1 MSIAWVNVMIILKK
15 FNNNAVV
22 VDKNGHEVVVMG
34 NGLGFGVSKGD
45 VVDENKIEKTFV
57 LTESNQNILINTLSD
72 VPSEYLKLTE
82 TVIAFAEHD
91 LGYKFNE
98 YFLLSL
104 SDHLYHAILRNNLG
118 ENINNPLRNEIKKIY
133 PKEYL
138 TSKKIVNLI
147 FEEKNIIFDDDEATF
162 ITLHLVNGQQNLL
175 SSKFEAQTI
184 PRMVKDI
191 LKIVEFHFS
200 VELNKNNVYYD
211 RFLSHLKT
219 FIERI
224 FNDKQYNEREN
235 DSIFFD
241 DLKQKDVQCYECV
254 KKIVSYIKNKQNI
267 NISEDEKFYLFVY
280 LYRITN
286 Q

>member
-72 VPSEYLKLTE
+72 VPSEYLELTQE
-82 TVIAFAEHD
+82 IIAFVEHD

-104 SDHLYHAILRNNLG
+104 SDHLYHAILRNNRG
-118 ENINNPLRNEIKKIY
+118 ENVKNPLRNEIKKIY
-133 PKEYL
+133 PKEYS

-147 FEEKNIIFDDDEATF
+147 FEKKNIIFDDDEATF

-175 SSKFEAQTI
+175 SSKFEVQTV

-211 RFLSHLKT
+211 RFLLHLKT

-224 FNDKQYNEREN
+224 LNENQYNEREN

-241 DLKQKDVQCYECV
+241 DLKQKDHQCYECV

-267 NISEDEKFYLFVY
+267 NISEDERFYLFVY

>member
-1 MSIAWVNVMIILKK
+1 MIILKK

-22 VDKNGHEVVVMG
+22 VDKNGHEIVVMG

-45 VVDENKIEKTFV
+45 VVDINKIEKTFV

-191 LKIVEFHFS
+191 LKIVEFHF
-200 VELNKNNVYYD
+200 
-211 RFLSHLKT
+211 F
-219 FIERI
+219 
-224 FNDKQYNEREN
+224 
-235 DSIFFD
+235 
-241 DLKQKDVQCYECV
+241 C
-254 KKIVSYIKNKQNI
+254 
-267 NISEDEKFYLFVY
+267 
-280 LYRITN
+280 
-286 Q
+286 